1 MWVPP
6 QSKFHHL
13 ERKKKRGSNGP
24 FSRAMLV
31 YQRVPI
37 RNGNFP
43 IAMVVS
49 PLLKAALTRRHHWVS
64 GRSPTSPPR
73 LLWAP
78 AHPCP
83 RGRRRPILARIR
95 DSAPGGKPRNHGNLT
110 MALPPH
116 NFRRL
121 WCLVNGNSRI
131 LKWRYASTIFLA
143 IFCCDIL
150 LHRPKE

>member
-37 RNGNFP
+37 RNGDFP

-49 PLLKAALTRRHHWVS
+49 PLLKAALTRRHHWVLRTKPHVTAS
-64 GRSPTSPPR
+64 ASLGASPSVSAGSSSPDLGKDKGTAR
-73 LLWAP
+73 LVES
-78 AHPCP
+78 HE
-83 RGRRRPILARIR
+83 
-95 DSAPGGKPRNHGNLT
+95 T
-110 MALPPH
+110 MGTWPWLYPPH

-143 IFCCDIL
+143 HIL
-150 LHRPKE
+150 LRYSLT